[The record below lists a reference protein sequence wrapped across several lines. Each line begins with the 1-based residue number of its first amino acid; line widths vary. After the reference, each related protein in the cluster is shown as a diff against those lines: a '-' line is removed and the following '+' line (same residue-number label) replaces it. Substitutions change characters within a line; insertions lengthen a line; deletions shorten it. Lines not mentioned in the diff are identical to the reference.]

1 MLVSSIEE
9 PKVIE
14 KDESKVEKQQ
24 TIAFTLCYLSFFLA
38 LAVGSFVLTSVYG
51 FVSLN
56 KTKRTRKVKKKRKS
70 KKGRRK

>member
-38 LAVGSFVLTSVYG
+38 LAVGSFVLASVYG